1 MKSIKKLCTFQNIE
15 KEIGK
20 KILNDWIISNVGL
33 FKEIKIAIA

>member
-1 MKSIKKLCTFQNIE
+1 MKFIKKNMHFQNIE